1 MRKADRADA
10 ALLSSP
16 FLSSVDERLALA
28 GSLSHLLL
36 ALAEA
41 GFARDHRAFES
52 FRRHH
57 WKVLTDGGRPEVG
70 RLRILLKLLQTREF

>member
-57 WKVLTDGGRPEVG
+57 WKVLTDGR
-70 RLRILLKLLQTREF
+70 RLNQYQISTISESSVPDQ